1 MFEKALKGNSY
12 YWVWLA
18 FLGVFMSIAAIC
30 YVRQFNYGL
39 GMTGMSRDV
48 SWGLYISQFTFLVGV
63 AAGGVMLVLPYYIH
77 NYKAFA
83 KITILGEFL
92 AIAALL
98 MCLTFIVVDLG
109 QPLRMLNVIL
119 HAQPKSMLFYDM
131 IVLNGYLFLNILCG
145 WVILTAERKGTHP
158 PQWIYFFVYLS
169 IPFAVSIH
177 TVTAM
182 LYCGLP
188 GRHFWLSAIVAPR
201 FLASAFAA
209 GPALIVVVAL
219 ILKRVANFDAGK
231 EAIDKLVTII
241 IYAALINVF
250 FVGLEFFVGYY
261 SNIPGHKHTIQYLFF
276 GLEHHGQIYNNL
288 VPFMRMFVLFF
299 VVGVGLLSLPYARK
313 ENELLVGLGCALIFI
328 SFWLD
333 KGVGFVLGGFV
344 PTPLEEVVEY
354 YPSANEIFI
363 TLGVWAMGAFILTI
377 LYKIAI
383 DVEHEIEA

>member
-1 MFEKALKGNSY
+1 MFEKALKGNNY
-12 YWVWLA
+12 YWMWLA
-18 FLGVFMSIAAIC
+18 FLGTFMGIAAIC
-30 YVRQFNYGL
+30 YIRQFNYGL
-39 GMTGMSRDV
+39 GLTGMSRDV

-63 AAGGVMLVLPYYIH
+63 AAGGVMLVLPYYVH
-77 NYKAFA
+77 NYKEFA

-98 MCLTFIVVDLG
+98 MCLTFIVADLG
-109 QPLRMLNVIL
+109 QPLRMLNVIF

-131 IVLNGYLFLNILCG
+131 IVLNGYLGLNILCG
-145 WVILTAERKGTHP
+145 WVILTAERNEVAP
-158 PQWIYFFVYLS
+158 PKWIYFFVYLS

-188 GRHFWLSAIVAPR
+188 GRHFWLSAIIAPR

-209 GPALIVVVAL
+209 GPALIVVLAL

-231 EAIDKLVTII
+231 KALDKLVTII

-250 FVGLEFFVGYY
+250 FVVLEFFVGFY
-261 SNIPGHKHTIQYLFF
+261 SNIPGHKHTLQYLFF
-276 GLEHHGQIYNNL
+276 GLEHHGHLYNNL
-288 VPFMRMFVLFF
+288 VPFMWAFVVLF
-299 VVGVGLLSLPYARK
+299 VIGLVLLINPYTRKNNDFWLGAGCLS
-313 ENELLVGLGCALIFI
+313 IFI

-344 PTPLEEVVEY
+344 PTPLDEIVEY
-354 YPSANEIFI
+354 IPNANEVFI
-363 TLGVWAMGAFILTI
+363 TVGIWAMGAFILTV

-383 DVEHEIEA
+383 GVEHEIEA